1 MNEEQ
6 IQLRFDTLTR
16 NFTTAYGNLQAE
28 KSLLEANLQ
37 ESLIKI
43 AKLEEEKVELRE
55 KLD

>member
-28 KSLLEANLQ
+28 KSLVEANLQ
-37 ESLIKI
+37 EALIKI
-43 AKLEEEKVELRE
+43 AKLEEEASQETE
-55 KLD
+55 